1 MLSEFVAAEE
11 KRDSALRDTMRT
23 IFYSFGEQ

>member
-1 MLSEFVAAEE
+1 MLTCLVAAEE
-11 KRDSALRDTMRT
+11 KKDSALRDTMRT